1 MTLILA
7 VDDEPEALGSIRRM
21 LKDEGHEVL
30 TASSGQQAL
39 EMLKNQQPELVI
51 LDVVMPEMSGIEVCK
66 HIRANPFL
74 AKIPVLF
81 LTAKSHPENIAEG
94 LDAGGDDYI
103 TKPFQIIELPA
114 RIRALLRRAPGGNL
128 DVNAES
134 LSVGN
139 VELELQQFQV
149 HIDKQTY
156 ELTAI
161 EHQLLYYLML
171 HAGKPQSVEQLLQNV
186 WDYPTGTGDPALIY
200 AHVKNLRRKIEPQ
213 PDTPQYILNIR
224 GSGYFITT
232 SLSDT

>member
-1 MTLILA
+1 MALILA

-21 LKDEGHEVL
+21 LNEEGHEVL
-30 TASSGQQAL
+30 VATGGQPAL
-39 EMLKNQQPELVI
+39 KILKTRQPDLII
-51 LDVVMPEMSGIEVCK
+51 LDIMMPEMSGIEVCK

-74 AKIPVLF
+74 SKIPILF
-81 LTAKSHPENIAEG
+81 LTAKSQPENIVEG
-94 LDAGGDDYI
+94 LDAGGDDYV

-114 RIRALLRRAPGGNL
+114 RIRALLRRAPSGTL

-134 LSVGN
+134 LSVGDI
-139 VELELQQFQV
+139 ELELQQFQI
-149 HIDKQTY
+149 HIDNQTY

-186 WDYPTGTGDPALIY
+186 WEYPAGTGDPALVY
-200 AHVKNLRRKIEPQ
+200 AHIKNLRRKFEPQ
-213 PDTPQYILNIR
+213 PETPQYILNIR

-232 SLSDT
+232 SSTHT